1 MGDTKPYPEDQ
12 DSPRRELSNG
22 GLEFNAAL
30 LVCPGINDSCVST
43 GGPIQL

>member
-22 GLEFNAAL
+22 GLESVVTFLARRQIDFLCAE
-30 LVCPGINDSCVST
+30 T
-43 GGPIQL
+43 